1 MGLKAMK
8 NDRHAPLTLGVIH
21 NYLYEGTV
29 HDYFFHTIL
38 QGIYTAACKNGCN
51 LLLGFEAYKQTGY
64 VLELSTWPFY
74 SPDSSFVPISPQ
86 NIDGLIITDMDA
98 YSGSDIFRLVKE
110 GFPIVNLLQE
120 NIRLNV
126 NCDDFGGMYRGIAHL
141 VEHGHRSIA
150 FIGARRTTVEKDYM
164 RRLTAYRKAVR
175 DFKLD
180 NNPNLIKYGELGRE
194 NSRMAMK
201 RLLNSGVRFTA
212 VAACD
217 DNSAI
222 GAMEAIREAGLRV
235 PEDIAVIGFDDTYPA
250 MVQDPPLTTLHQQKF
265 ETGYQAVKL
274 LLEKLSGA
282 KPGNE
287 SKEIPVNLIIRE
299 SCGCKSGSM
308 LQDMRNSKWNRY
320 KTHTAADDET
330 DQEIISQL
338 VDEVTAIVIRS
349 VEYLSQDTIKAI
361 YRRLIEAFKASVEQD
376 ASECFDLALNRIMEE
391 VTSGGDDIC
400 VLHPMIIG
408 MRKKICFFMNEE
420 IDSTKQKLARNM
432 LDRAVLLIGEGAVK
446 QHRKHIIEK
455 NNIIEQLGVL
465 SARLMPA
472 VDEKQIFQ
480 VLEECIPMF
489 QIKQM
494 DVVFFESEGNNPIEW
509 SSLYRIIPP
518 QWEKPYR
525 FRTCEFPP
533 LGLLPKKEAYRW
545 ALLPLIIDKEEIG
558 YVVFDADNLWPCAS
572 IMNELATAIKGV
584 GLYRKAVEGR
594 KLAEESNL
602 LKSKFLS
609 MVSHEL
615 RTPLHIISSLSEML
629 IRGQE
634 QGKFSLPKEYDR
646 DFRRIHANAKHL
658 DTLISD
664 VLDMTQSEAG
674 RLKLA
679 FDAVDLFEVIAEVQN
694 MVMGMVKNKGLSL
707 KTEIFGQMPKVWG
720 DRTRIRQ
727 ILLNLVTNAVKFTE
741 RGEICIRT
749 QEKEQNVVSSV
760 SDTGMGIAPGEQAHI
775 FEEFTKSG
783 RTFYGEYA
791 GLGLGL
797 AIAKRLIEMHNG
809 TIEVSSSGQ
818 EGYGSTFTFAL
829 PVLKDSSGEE
839 KHEYDSKE
847 CERGVVILNKG
858 REKGEQLENYLSG
871 KGYTVEAIDMDEG
884 MEWYNKIL
892 KTMPEAVVFNFKPE
906 VVTGWEVM
914 KALKD
919 DPRTR
924 NIQILFYSLLHET
937 EQGSIVELDY
947 FTKPVSGNEL
957 LRELRSRKLYEKEKL
972 ILIVDDDPEILN
984 IHERLLKAE
993 LPSCRVVTTGNGQEA
1008 LEIIQKEAPDL
1019 VLLDLMMPVMDGF
1032 TVLEAMQRN
1041 SESRDIPVIVLTGQI
1056 LTGEDMLRLNQGV
1069 AAVLKKGVFSMQE
1082 TLEHIEE
1089 ALSRN
1094 KSLGSE
1100 KQRIVRKAMAYIHDH
1115 YKEQIGLTDIC
1126 NSVHIT
1132 KRHLTRCFR
1141 EEMGITPIVYLNRY
1155 RIGLAKTLLKKVR
1168 KSITETAFE
1177 VGFLSASYFSRVFLK
1192 ETGISPHQYKSSN

>member
-1 MGLKAMK
+1 MK
-8 NDRHAPLTLGVIH
+8 DDRHAPPTLGVIH

-38 QGIYTAACKNGCN
+38 RGIYAAACKNGCN
-51 LLLGFEAYKQTGY
+51 LLLGFGAYKQTGY
-64 VLELSTWPFY
+64 ALDPSAWPFY

-120 NIRLNV
+120 NIKLNV

-150 FIGARRTTVEKDYM
+150 FIGAHRTTVEKDYM
-164 RRLTAYRKAVR
+164 RRLTAYRKAVW

-180 NNPNLIKYGELGRE
+180 NNPNLIEYGELGRE
-194 NSRMAMK
+194 NSRLAMK
-201 RLLNSGVRFTA
+201 RLLDSGVRFTA

-222 GAMEAIREAGLRV
+222 GAMEAIREAGLRI

-250 MVQDPPLTTLHQQKF
+250 MVQDPSLTTLHQQKF
-265 ETGYQAVKL
+265 ETGYQAVEL

-299 SCGCKSGSM
+299 SCGCKSNSM
-308 LQDMRNSKWNRY
+308 LQGICNYFEWNRY
-320 KTHTAADDET
+320 GTHTGVNDET
-330 DQEIISQL
+330 SQEILSQL

-349 VEYLSQDTIKAI
+349 VEYLSQDIIKAI
-361 YRRLIEAFKASVEQD
+361 YRRLIEGFKASVERG
-376 ASECFDLALNRIMEE
+376 ASECFDLALKGIIEE
-391 VTSGGDDIC
+391 VTAGGDDIC
-400 VLHPMIIG
+400 VLQPMIIG
-408 MRKKICFFMNEE
+408 MRKKICIFINEE
-420 IDSTKQKLARNM
+420 IDSTKQKLAQDM
-432 LDRAVLLIGEGAVK
+432 LDSAVLLIGEGAVR
-446 QHRKHIIEK
+446 QHRRHIIEK
-455 NNIIEQLGVL
+455 NNIIEQLGIL

-494 DVVFFESEGNNPIEW
+494 DIAFFESEGKKPTEW
-509 SSLYRIIPP
+509 SNLYRIIPP

-533 LGLLPKKEAYRW
+533 SELFPKKEACRW
-545 ALLPLIIDKEEIG
+545 ALLPLLIDTEQIG
-558 YVVFDADNLWPCAS
+558 YVVFDADNLWPCTS

-584 GLYRKAVEGR
+584 GLYRKAIEGR

-629 IRGQE
+629 IRRQE
-634 QGKFSLPKEYDR
+634 QGKFSLPEEYGR
-646 DFRRIHANAKHL
+646 DFKRIHASAKHL

-679 FDAVDLFEVIAEVQN
+679 FDVVDIIEVITEVQN

-707 KTEIFGQMPKVWG
+707 EVEVFGQMPKVWG

-727 ILLNLVTNAVKFTE
+727 IVLNLVTNAIKFTE
-741 RGEICIRT
+741 RGGICIRT
-749 QEKEQNVVSSV
+749 QAKERNAIVSV
-760 SDTGMGIAPGEQAHI
+760 SDTGMGIVPGEQRHI
-775 FEEFTKSG
+775 FEEFMKSG
-783 RTFYGEYA
+783 PTFYGEYA

-809 TIEVSSSGQ
+809 TIEVSSSGK
-818 EGYGSTFTFAL
+818 EGCGSTFTFTL
-829 PVLKDSSGEE
+829 PLLKDLSDEA
-839 KHEYDSKE
+839 KHEYDLNE
-847 CERGVVILNKG
+847 CERKVVILSKSG
-858 REKGEQLENYLSG
+858 EKGGPLENHLSG
-871 KGYTVEAIDMDEG
+871 KGYAVDTIDMDAG
-884 MEWYNKIL
+884 MEWYSGIL
-892 KTMPEAVVFNFKPE
+892 KTMPEAVIFNFRPE
-906 VVTGWEVM
+906 IETGWEVM
-914 KALKD
+914 RALKD

-957 LRELRSRKLYEKEKL
+957 LQELRSRKLYEKEKL
-972 ILIVDDDPEILN
+972 ILIVDDDPEILD

-993 LPSCRVVTTGNGQEA
+993 LPFCRVVTSGNGQAA
-1008 LEIIQKEAPDL
+1008 LEVLQKEAPDL
-1019 VLLDLMMPVMDGF
+1019 VLLDLMMPVMDGYA
-1032 TVLEAMQRN
+1032 VLEAMQRN
-1041 SESRDIPVIVLTGQI
+1041 RASREIPVIILTGQI
-1056 LTGEDMLRLNQGV
+1056 ITGEEMLRLNQGV

-1089 ALSRN
+1089 VLSKN
-1094 KSLGSE
+1094 KSSGSE

-1126 NSVHIT
+1126 NYVHIT

-1141 EEMGITPIVYLNRY
+1141 EEIGITPIVYLNRY
-1155 RIGLAKTLLKKVR
+1155 RIDLAKTLLKKVR
-1168 KSITETAFE
+1168 KSVTGTAFE

-1192 ETGISPHQYKSSN
+1192 ETGISPYQYKSSN

>member
-1 MGLKAMK
+1 MK
-8 NDRHAPLTLGVIH
+8 DYRHVPLTLGVIH

-51 LLLGFEAYKQTGY
+51 LLLGFGAYKQTGY
-64 VLELSTWPFY
+64 VLDWSTWPFY
-74 SPDSSFVPISPQ
+74 SSDSSFVPISPQ

-98 YSGSDIFRLVKE
+98 YSGSDIFRLIKE

-180 NNPNLIKYGELGRE
+180 NNPNLIEYGDLGRE
-194 NSRMAMK
+194 NSRKAMNK
-201 RLLNSGVRFTA
+201 LLRSGVRFTA

-222 GAMEAIREAGLRV
+222 GAMEAIKEAGLRI

-250 MVQDPPLTTLHQQKF
+250 MVQDPSLTTLHQQKF
-265 ETGYQAVKL
+265 ETGYQAVEL
-274 LLEKLSGA
+274 LLEKLSGV

-299 SCGCKSGSM
+299 SCGCKSSSM
-308 LQDMRNSKWNRY
+308 LEDMCNYSEGNRY
-320 KTHTAADDET
+320 KTHTDIDDET
-330 DQEIISQL
+330 NQEILSQL

-361 YRRLIEAFKASVEQD
+361 YRRLIEGFKASVEQG
-376 ASECFDLALNRIMEE
+376 APESFDLALKRIIEQ
-391 VTSGGDDIC
+391 VTTGGDYIC

-408 MRKKICFFMNEE
+408 MRKKIYFFINEE
-420 IDSTKQKLARNM
+420 IDAIKQKLAKDM
-432 LDRAVLLIGEGAVK
+432 LDRAILLISESGVR

-489 QIKQM
+489 QIKRM
-494 DVVFFESEGNNPIEW
+494 DVVFFESEGNNPVEW
-509 SSLYRIIPP
+509 SNLYRIIPA

-533 LGLLPKKEAYRW
+533 LGLFPKKEAYRW
-545 ALLPLIIDKEEIG
+545 ALLPLMIDKEEIG

-646 DFRRIHANAKHL
+646 DFKRIRTSARHL

-674 RLKLA
+674 RLKLV
-679 FDAVDLFEVIAEVQN
+679 FDAVDLFEVIAEVQT
-694 MVMGMVKNKGLSL
+694 MVMGIVKNKGLGL
-707 KTEIFGQMPKVWG
+707 KVEIFGQMPKVWG

-727 ILLNLVTNAVKFTE
+727 ILLNLVTNAIKFTE
-741 RGEICIRT
+741 GGEICIRA
-749 QEKEQNVVSSV
+749 QAKEQKVVVSV
-760 SDTGMGIAPGEQAHI
+760 SDTGVGIAPGEQAHI

-809 TIEVSSSGQ
+809 TIEVSSSGK
-818 EGYGSTFTFAL
+818 EGYGSTFTFTL
-829 PVLKDSSGEE
+829 PVLRGFSDEA
-839 KHEYDSKE
+839 KHGYDSNE
-847 CERGVVILNKG
+847 CERGVLILNKS
-858 REKGEQLENYLSG
+858 RENGEQLEKYLAG
-871 KGYTVEAIDMDEG
+871 KGYPVEAVDMDAG

-892 KTMPEAVVFNFKPE
+892 KTMPGAVVFNFKPE
-906 VVTGWEVM
+906 IETGWEVM
-914 KALKD
+914 KVLKD
-919 DPRTR
+919 NPKTR
-924 NIQILFYSLLHET
+924 NIQILFYSLLHER

-957 LRELRSRKLYEKEKL
+957 IRELRNRKLYEKEKL
-972 ILIVDDDPEILN
+972 ILIVDDDPEVLN
-984 IHERLLKAE
+984 IHERLIKTE
-993 LPSCRVVTTGNGQEA
+993 LPSCRVITTDNGQEA
-1008 LEIIQKEAPDL
+1008 LEVMQKEAPDL

-1032 TVLEAMQRN
+1032 AVLEAMQRN
-1041 SESRDIPVIVLTGQI
+1041 RESRDIPVIVLTGKI
-1056 LTGEDMLRLNQGV
+1056 ITGEEMLRLNQGV
-1069 AAVLKKGVFSMQE
+1069 AAVLKKGVFSLQE

-1089 ALSRN
+1089 VLSRN

-1126 NSVHIT
+1126 NYVHIT

-1141 EEMGITPIVYLNRY
+1141 EEIGITPIVYLNRY

-1192 ETGISPHQYKSSN
+1192 ETGISPYQYKSFN